1 MGGCGPQDPSAKS
14 LMPTSPA
21 SDALRFEYGPNMC
34 DILSNVTVVFATRGG
49 VGWLLDLLAGLVYS
63 LGDKFCAD
71 AVTVHAAKG
80 GVA

>member
-1 MGGCGPQDPSAKS
+1 
-14 LMPTSPA
+14 
-21 SDALRFEYGPNMC
+21 MC